1 MARRFFDWLLQP
13 ASAPTPPESL
23 SLPGPVRSSETGGPL
38 PVPEDQSETELAEA
52 RAAQVKLRNDLEQ
65 LMKAHVQQTR
75 MLERNQR
82 AARRLKDAMARTRER
97 ARVLESQAAEA
108 TRAAAEH
115 AARVQE
121 LEALVPQHES
131 LRAAHV
137 ALDRERQDLSR
148 RLTEITVSYDNLQ
161 AERER
166 LAAENARSH
175 ATLAARDAEIAAL
188 RVVEDALKERI
199 SHLTQEVADE
209 NAAATQL
216 KAELDRL
223 TGLEGEHARLKL
235 EHEAVT
241 TRCEVALAQLAE
253 AEQAVETAQ
262 ATIKAA
268 QRLSGSLEWRST
280 LDGVLDAASE
290 LVRFDRGTLAL
301 VDALQEDLKIE
312 AARNSPIAISEM
324 SRFKLGEGI
333 AGWALSR
340 REPVLVRDSRSDS
353 RFKAS
358 DPSHQPRSV
367 IAVPLLAGT
376 DGLGVLT
383 LTRAA
388 NDPFN
393 EQDLRS
399 LVRIGNDAAKA
410 LTNARLVHVLRQRQ
424 DELNTLVAKT
434 KELWL
439 ATDPQQVVASVLRGA
454 QELAG
459 GKAALLALRD
469 ARSHGL
475 EVVGSSGI
483 PPELIE
489 QRITWGAPAALDV
502 MRSGKP
508 WVGPMREIMPPALA
522 QQVEAAGMRMLISVP
537 CQTSQV
543 GLQPGEGLLAT
554 RADPGPSE
562 QVSGVLHIFRE
573 SPEPISQNQLEQLNA
588 FAEHAASAIKQ
599 LRSWERIRSQLQ
611 TTASLNA
618 RLMGRERYIQQL
630 QFRVQQLEQ
639 ELGRYKAA

>member
-1 MARRFFDWLLQP
+1 VARRFFDWLLQP
-13 ASAPTPPESL
+13 ASAPTPESL
-23 SLPGPVRSSETGGPL
+23 SLPGLVRSSETGGPL
-38 PVPEDQSETELAEA
+38 PVPEDQSETELEEA

-65 LMKAHVQQTR
+65 LMKAHVQQSR

-82 AARRLKDAMARTRER
+82 AARRLEDAMARMRER
-97 ARVLESQAAEA
+97 ARAVENQAAEA
-108 TRAAAEH
+108 ARSAAEH
-115 AARVQE
+115 AARVQQ
-121 LEALVPQHES
+121 LEALVPQHEA
-131 LRAAHV
+131 LKAAHA

-148 RLTEITVSYDNLQ
+148 RLTEITHSHDNLQ
-161 AERER
+161 AEREG

-188 RVVEDALKERI
+188 RVAEDVLKGRI

-209 NAAATQL
+209 NAAAMQL

-223 TGLEGEHARLKL
+223 AGLEEEHARLKL
-235 EHEAVT
+235 EHEAVA
-241 TRCEVALAQLAE
+241 TRCEVALARLAE

-268 QRLSGSLEWRST
+268 QRLSGSLEWRT
-280 LDGVLDAASE
+280 ALDGVIDAASE
-290 LVRFDRGTLAL
+290 LVRFDRGTLAI

-333 AGWALSR
+333 AGWALSK

-358 DPSHQPRSV
+358 DPSHQPRSI

-383 LTRAA
+383 LTRSA

-399 LVRIGNDAAKA
+399 MVRIGNDAAKA

-434 KELWL
+434 KELWM
-439 ATDPQQVVASVLRGA
+439 ATDPQQVVAAVLKGA

-459 GKAALLALRD
+459 GKAALLAMRD

-489 QRITWGAPAALDV
+489 PRITWGAPAALDV

-508 WVGPMREIMPPALA
+508 WVAPMREILPPALA
-522 QQVEAAGMRMLISVP
+522 QQVEAAGMRMLISLP

-543 GLQPGEGLLAT
+543 DLLAREGLLAT
-554 RADPGPSE
+554 RADPGTSE

-573 SPEPISQNQLEQLNA
+573 SPDPISQDQLEQLNA

-599 LRSWERIRSQLQ
+599 LRSWERIRTQLQ